1 VTLPRPRVL
10 FLAHRVPYPPNRG
23 DRIRSFHILRFLA
36 ERADV
41 SLAYLAEECPSAET
55 QRALKELC
63 RDVAGLQL
71 GRFGRWGNAAR
82 SMVLGRT
89 ATEGMFRCRRLRRLL
104 TQWCQRTRF
113 DAAVVFC
120 SSMVQ
125 YLDVPGLAGV
135 PAIVDLVDVD
145 SQKWFDYARDASG
158 VQRRLFQIEGRR
170 LRQLEQSL
178 PARVKAVTL
187 VSSCEVDLYRSFCP
201 TDCVHAIGN
210 GVNLDYFR
218 PSKDVGPAS
227 SCECVFVGAL
237 DYRANIDGIRWFCD
251 EIWPEVRRREP
262 RATFTIV
269 GSRPSPVVHRLASLP
284 GVRVASDVPDVRPY
298 LAKAAVVVVPLRVA
312 RGIQNKVLEALAM
325 GKAVVASPEALEG
338 IAIEPG
344 VHASR
349 AGNAAE
355 WIESAIGL
363 FADAAARS
371 RLGQTGR
378 AFVEAHHCWSRQL
391 APLAGLL
398 GLDVAHGEL
407 SGDTGGQDVKNSL
420 AACHG

>member
-1 VTLPRPRVL
+1 
-10 FLAHRVPYPPNRG
+10 VPYPPNRG

-41 SLAYLAEECPSAET
+41 SLAYLAEEHSSAET
-55 QRALKELC
+55 QKALKELC

-71 GRFGRWGNAAR
+71 RRYRRWINAAR

-89 ATEGMFRCRRLRRLL
+89 ATEGMFRSRHLRLL
-104 TQWCQRTRF
+104 LTEWCQRTRF
-113 DAAVVFC
+113 DAVVVFC

-135 PAIVDLVDVD
+135 PAVVDLVDVD
-145 SQKWFDYARDASG
+145 SQKWFDYAREASG

-170 LRQLEQSL
+170 LRRLEQSL
-178 PARVKAVTL
+178 PARAKAVTL
-187 VSSCEVDLYRSFCP
+187 VSSCEVDLYKSFCP
-201 TDCVHAIGN
+201 TESVHTIGN

-218 PSKDVGPAS
+218 PSEDAESAS
-227 SCECVFVGAL
+227 SCDCVFVGAL

-269 GSRPSPVVHRLASLP
+269 GSRPSPAVHRLAAQP
-284 GVRVASDVPDVRPY
+284 GVRLACNVPDVRPY

-325 GKAVVASPEALEG
+325 GKAVIASPEALEG
-338 IAIEPG
+338 ISIEPG
-344 VHASR
+344 IHASQ

-355 WIESAIGL
+355 WIESTLGL
-363 FADAAARS
+363 FADGAARL
-371 RLGQTGR
+371 RLGQAGR
-378 AFVEAHHCWSRQL
+378 AFVEANHCWSRQL
-391 APLAGLL
+391 EPLAGLL
-398 GLDVAHGEL
+398 GLDGGRGE
-407 SGDTGGQDVKNSL
+407 SQRDIGKQNVKSSL
-420 AACHG
+420 AACRG